1 MQFLC
6 LFICTLR
13 RKESNGDGSKL
24 VELNDSQ
31 RYVKWFHRKNM
42 QITTCALWLVWYLW
56 VQATVGRMKSSALE
70 FFTAFVGKDKDAG
83 VPSSALV
90 TRHFLKEAAACL
102 YDSKAEVRQDAQLAF
117 QQVYKQLDQ
126 ELLVHFVCLHQ
137 STGQQRTILQVLF
150 LAGLSYTVTSVA
162 VIAEL
167 SLRSPRK
174 LFISIIKKFYL

>member
-1 MQFLC
+1 
-6 LFICTLR
+6 
-13 RKESNGDGSKL
+13 
-24 VELNDSQ
+24 
-31 RYVKWFHRKNM
+31 
-42 QITTCALWLVWYLW
+42 
-56 VQATVGRMKSSALE
+56 MKSSALE

-83 VPSSALV
+83 GPSSALV

-117 QQVYKQLDQ
+117 QQVYKQVDQ

-150 LAGLSYTVTSVA
+150 LAAFSYTVTSVA
-162 VIAEL
+162 VVAKL

-174 LFISIIKKFYL
+174 LFIYIIKKFYLQDQSIQKNGGNDFTDCDLDVSLILAPPMYPIGFNRKSFCVQN